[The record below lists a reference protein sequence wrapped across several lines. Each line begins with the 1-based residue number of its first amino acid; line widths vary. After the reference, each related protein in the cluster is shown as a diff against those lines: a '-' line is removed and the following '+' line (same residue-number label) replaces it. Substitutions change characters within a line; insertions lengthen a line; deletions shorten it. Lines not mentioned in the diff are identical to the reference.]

1 MTTRTAQPT
10 RPESA
15 SEGASSDS
23 ERLPYGLLLARLG
36 QESVRRFR
44 GALAP
49 LDLSPQQFMVLKQ
62 LQAIRTASQADL
74 AQALGLDNSNL
85 AAVTAELNDAGLI
98 ERYRHER
105 DRRRYVI
112 ELSPSGAEALAEAD
126 EAIADGEQQL
136 LSALQPA
143 DRERLWALLRDVA
156 DGAKLCPTSCAE
168 AESQAQVEAQAEA
181 PSAESIEVCT
191 TDTY

>member
-1 MTTRTAQPT
+1 MTTQTRTSSPT
-10 RPESA
+10 EPA
-15 SEGASSDS
+15 AATDD
-23 ERLPYGLLLARLG
+23 RLPYGLLLARLG

-44 GALAP
+44 CALKP

-62 LQAIRTASQADL
+62 LQVIGTASQADL

-112 ELSPSGAEALAEAD
+112 ELSARGAQMLGEAD
-126 EAIADGEQQL
+126 EAIAAGEQEL
-136 LSALQPA
+136 IGVLEPG
-143 DRERLWALLRDVA
+143 DRDRLWALLRGVA
-156 DGAKLCPTSCAE
+156 DGANLCPTTCTE
-168 AESQAQVEAQAEA
+168 PA
-181 PSAESIEVCT
+181 PEGPTAGSIETCT

>member
-1 MTTRTAQPT
+1 MTTQTAPPQT
-10 RPESA
+10 
-15 SEGASSDS
+15 DTD
-23 ERLPYGLLLARLG
+23 RLPYGLLLARLG

-62 LQAIRTASQADL
+62 LQVINTASQADL

-112 ELSPSGAEALAEAD
+112 ELSASGAKVLAEAD
-126 EAIADGEQQL
+126 EAIADGEQEL
-136 LSALQPA
+136 LSALEPA
-143 DRERLWALLRDVA
+143 DREHLWELLRGVA
-156 DGAKLCPTSCAE
+156 DGANLCPTTCAE
-168 AESQAQVEAQAEA
+168 AEAQAQVEAQSQA
-181 PSAESIEVCT
+181 PLPESIETCT